1 MGIAVWG
8 EDEAGPYQT
17 IPYAGHSWQVQQH
30 PVKQPHA
37 YSPNGTAKMLTLF
50 HPATGHVRVKG
61 VMRTTNA
68 VLHRWLQETLSA
80 ILAALPVLESTLSP
94 QQVCAVW
101 QLWDEEL
108 TTPIAADLP
117 PLRMILI
124 MDNLSGHKTPALVRW
139 LFAQGILPLY
149 TPLGGSWLNMTESVQ
164 RILKRRALAGQHPTC
179 PAEIITWLEDTAD
192 AWNAHPTPF
201 VWGGKR
207 HARRQRSRYK
217 RYSLGGSG
225 ACTNTPLP
233 RSPSPYPQ
241 WPSA

>member
-17 IPYAGHSWQVQQH
+17 VPYAGHSWQVQEH
-30 PVKQPHA
+30 PVKQPHE

-61 VMRTTNA
+61 VTRTTNA
-68 VLHRWLQETLSA
+68 VLHHWLQETLSE
-80 ILAALPVLESTLSP
+80 ILASLPVLESTLSL
-94 QQVCAVW
+94 QQVRAVW

-139 LFAQGILPLY
+139 LFEQGILPLY

-179 PAEIITWLEDTAD
+179 PDQIISWLEATAD
-192 AWNAHPTPF
+192 GWNAHPTPF

-207 HARRQRSRYK
+207 HARRERSRYK
-217 RYSLGGSG
+217 RYALGGSG
-225 ACTNTPLP
+225 ACTKTPLP
-233 RSPSPYPQ
+233 RSPSPYLE
-241 WPSA
+241 WPPA